1 MDGTGSGNGHGPVV
15 ETPVRVRYAE
25 TDAQRVV
32 YHGNYIVWFEV
43 GRTDYCERAG
53 YPYPRMEAKG
63 VFITVVEVRVRYRRS
78 ARYGDV
84 VTVRTRLGGMRSRAC
99 TFVYEVVLPDGSV
112 AAEGETRH
120 LFLDGEGRPRS
131 VPADIAGAF
140 RDFAGA

>member
-1 MDGTGSGNGHGPVV
+1 M

-53 YPYPRMEAKG
+53 YPYPRMEAEG

-84 VTVRTRLGGMRSRAC
+84 VTVRTRLGGMKSRAC
-99 TFVYEVVLPDGSV
+99 TFLYEVVLPDGSV

-120 LFLDGEGRPRS
+120 LFLDGGGRPRS

-140 RDFAGA
+140 RAFAGA